1 MNRYLI
7 IILLW
12 CQLCSILIAQGAR
25 FSPFEGK
32 VYDLYDY
39 EQTKGYTPAVL
50 TFDVL
55 CYTTLPEL
63 NVKRVNQFVKYF
75 PGVHQRDMFG
85 IIFTSN
91 LMVSEAGCYEFHLE
105 SDDGSILW
113 IEDHIIIDNDSLHRM
128 KVMRDSLFLKP
139 GNYPVKVWY
148 YNGFPSELGLI
159 LNVNLLTDTILC
171 SKREFILQDILFDFN
186 SHTLLPEGQAE
197 LNRICKLLSAMDIS
211 VIHVVGHTDNVGSES
226 SNKALSL
233 RRAQAVMELIKSKV
247 RHDILMDAEGKG
259 YENPITTLT
268 NPESQARNRRV
279 EIFVE

>member
-1 MNRYLI
+1 M
-7 IILLW
+7 ILLW

-39 EQTKGYTPAVL
+39 DQSKGYTPAVL

-63 NVKRVNQFVKYF
+63 NVKRTNQFVKYF
-75 PGVHQRDMFG
+75 PGVNQRDMFG
-85 IIFTSN
+85 IIFTST

-113 IEDHIIIDNDSLHRM
+113 IEDHIIIDNDSLHSM

-139 GNYPVKVWY
+139 GSYPVKVWY
-148 YNGFPSELGLI
+148 YNGFPAQLGLI
-159 LNVNLLTDTILC
+159 LNVNPVTDTILC
-171 SKREFILQDILFDFN
+171 STREFILHDILFDFN

-197 LNRICKLLSAMDIS
+197 LDRFCKLLSAMDIS
-211 VIHVVGHTDNVGSES
+211 AIHVVGHSDHVGSAA

-233 RRAQAVMELIKSKV
+233 RRAQAVMEFIQSKV
-247 RHDILMDAEGKG
+247 GPDIRMDAEGKG

-268 NPESQARNRRV
+268 DPDSQARNRRV